1 MFGFFKA
8 LSGKAKQ
15 TTASKERSTMRGQE
29 AVTGPA
35 AVGRNIASDLSIG
48 FSTFGM
54 NQQDQAAKMRSMG
67 YSSAAVKD
75 YQDRTQASK
84 DRRAAAAAAKAAR
97 KSTEPD
103 SPPASSTM
111 ARTVSAAPAGTT
123 SATSAGISPP
133 GATITE
139 GESIDEAKTTGQAG
153 FAGTIATSPSGI
165 TSDEEALR
173 KRQSL
178 MRLIT

>member
-8 LSGKAKQ
+8 ISGAKQ
-15 TTASKERSTMRGQE
+15 TTASKEKSIMSGKKET
-29 AVTGPA
+29 TGPA
-35 AVGRNIASDLSIG
+35 AIASNIAADLSMG

-54 NQQDQAAKMRSMG
+54 NKKQQAAKLSSLG
-67 YSSAAVKD
+67 YSASAVKD
-75 YQDRTQASK
+75 YQDRTQRTK
-84 DRRAAAAAAKAAR
+84 DRNAAAAAKKAAMDAQE
-97 KSTEPD
+97 SD
-103 SPPASSTM
+103 SPPAQSTM
-111 ARTVSAAPAGTT
+111 ASTVPPASAGTT
-123 SATSAGISPP
+123 SAASADISPP

-139 GESIDEAKTTGQAG
+139 GESIDEAKTSGQAG

>member
-8 LSGKAKQ
+8 LRRARQ
-15 TTASKERSTMRGQE
+15 TTASKQRSTMRGKE
-29 AVTGPA
+29 ETTGPA
-35 AVGRNIASDLSIG
+35 AIARNIAADLSMG
-48 FSTFGM
+48 FQTFGM
-54 NQQDQAAKMRSMG
+54 NKEQQAAKLSSLD
-67 YSSAAVKD
+67 YSPEAIKD
-75 YQDRTQASK
+75 YQARTQASK
-84 DRRAAAAAAKAAR
+84 DRRAAEAAKKAAR
-97 KSTEPD
+97 RAAEGD
-103 SPPASSTM
+103 SSPAPSTM
-111 ARTVSAAPAGTT
+111 ASTVSPASAGTT

-139 GESIDEAKTTGQAG
+139 GGSIDEAKTTGQAG

>member
-8 LSGKAKQ
+8 ISGAKQ
-15 TTASKERSTMRGQE
+15 TTASKERSTMRKQE
-29 AVTGPA
+29 ETTGPSA
-35 AVGRNIASDLSIG
+35 IARNIASDLSMG

-54 NQQDQAAKMRSMG
+54 NQQAQASKLSSMG
-67 YSSAAVKD
+67 YSSAAIKD
-75 YQDRTQASK
+75 YQARTQASK
-84 DRRAAAAAAKAAR
+84 DRRAAAAAKKAAMDAQE
-97 KSTEPD
+97 SD
-103 SPPASSTM
+103 SPSASSTM
-111 ARTVSAAPAGTT
+111 ASTVSPASAGTT
-123 SATSAGISPP
+123 SAASAGISPP

>member
-8 LSGKAKQ
+8 LSGAKQ
-15 TTASKERSTMRGQE
+15 TTASKERSTMRKQE
-29 AVTGPA
+29 ATTGA
-35 AVGRNIASDLSIG
+35 GAVARNIASDLSIG

-54 NQQDQAAKMRSMG
+54 NKQDQAAKMQSMG

-75 YQDRTQASK
+75 YQGRTQASK
-84 DRRAAAAAAKAAR
+84 DRRAAAAAKKAAMDAQE
-97 KSTEPD
+97 SD
-103 SPPASSTM
+103 SPSVSSS
-111 ARTVSAAPAGTT
+111 RTVSPASAGTT

-133 GATITE
+133 GSTITE
-139 GESIDEAKTTGQAG
+139 GESIDEAKTSGQAG

>member
-8 LSGKAKQ
+8 LSGKARQ

-29 AVTGPA
+29 PTTGAA

-67 YSSAAVKD
+67 YSSAAVQD
-75 YQDRTQASK
+75 YQARTQASK

-103 SPPASSTM
+103 RPPTSSTM